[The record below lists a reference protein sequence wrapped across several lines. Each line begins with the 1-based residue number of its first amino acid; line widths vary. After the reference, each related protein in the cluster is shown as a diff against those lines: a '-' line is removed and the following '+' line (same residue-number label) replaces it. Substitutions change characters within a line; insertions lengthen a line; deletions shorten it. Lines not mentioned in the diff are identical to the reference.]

1 MAVYCLLLWLPTFL
15 KGDSQLSY
23 TNHQVANLQSSVDLG
38 AVFGSVALGYI
49 SDLLHGQRTPVALFA
64 VICATLIS
72 YTVTFQIYSLSSGML
87 LVAMFSLGFFINSL
101 NNLISSVCAAD
112 LGKQKGV
119 HSRAISTVTGIID
132 GTGSLGSALGQ
143 LLVGKTSGLWG
154 WQWGYLFV
162 VSLDINMTAIPVL
175 IIIVL
180 DY

>member
-1 MAVYCLLLWLPTFL
+1 M
-15 KGDSQLSY
+15 
-23 TNHQVANLQSSVDLG
+23 DLG

-49 SDLLHGQRTPVALFA
+49 SDLLHGQRAPVALFA
-64 VICATLIS
+64 VISATIIS
-72 YTVTFQIYSLSSGML
+72 YAVTFKIYEMSSFVL
-87 LVAMFSLGFFINSL
+87 LVSMFSLGFFINSL

-143 LLVGKTSGLWG
+143 LLVGQTSGIWG

-162 VSLDINMTAIPVL
+162 VSLDINLTAVPVL

-180 DY
+180 DYQLRRRERQQHSKKGEVRENLLPQGPTI